1 MYRKSDLRMVCV
13 METPIHDRLRAITPL
28 YRLSFTG
35 SQTHLAWESNYS
47 QLQTCPS
54 ILTNT
59 DGCLCVQEKAAGW
72 ALWSR
77 CGGTGRCPQ
86 RQTVKCKPA
95 VYKPQFT
102 GLEVMKISDPVCF
115 VCWYGSDLHGCDGPS
130 SNVEFSLSIHCEVSL
145 DYNFQVTKT
154 DTTLKVI
161 LTELLLTF

>member
-1 MYRKSDLRMVCV
+1 MCKKKQQGEHSDPGV
-13 METPIHDRLRAITPL
+13 EA
-28 YRLSFTG
+28 
-35 SQTHLAWESNYS
+35 LADVHRDK
-47 QLQTCPS
+47 L
-54 ILTNT
+54 
-59 DGCLCVQEKAAGW
+59 
-72 ALWSR
+72 
-77 CGGTGRCPQ
+77 
-86 RQTVKCKPA
+86 KCKPA

-130 SNVEFSLSIHCEVSL
+130 SNVEFLLSIHCEVSL